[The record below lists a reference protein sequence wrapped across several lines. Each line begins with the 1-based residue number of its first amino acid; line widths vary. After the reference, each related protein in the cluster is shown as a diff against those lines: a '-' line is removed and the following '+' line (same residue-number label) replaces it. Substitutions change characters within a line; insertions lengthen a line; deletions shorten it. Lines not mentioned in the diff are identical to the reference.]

1 MSGTHVDIRYL
12 IYFLVAVGWTTFFS
26 FFNTRS
32 IRGFRNFGILACYIL
47 LIVMLFRVHF
57 TTALLTWCVLGV
69 GGGLV
74 YIAYELLA
82 RACTSKT
89 DEKPKVSFAHI
100 ITGNL
105 MWPIMVPEAVEY
117 IFADLGVL
125 KAPKAPSVKQPSQKD
140 DKPAVS

>member
-1 MSGTHVDIRYL
+1 MSDTHVDIRYL

-47 LIVMLFRVHF
+47 LVVMLFRVHF
-57 TTALLTWCVLGV
+57 TAALLTWCVLGV

-82 RACTSKT
+82 RARTSKT
-89 DEKPKVSFAHI
+89 DKKPKVSFAHV

-117 IFADLGVL
+117 ILADLGVL
-125 KAPKAPSVKQPSQKD
+125 KAPSVTQPSQKD